1 MRRKQMK
8 AKKTSNTLELND
20 SISVETSCVYKRDTK
35 RFKIQNIDFDKIK
48 SSKKKPYSKAH
59 KAHKHFVLYE
69 YKNEYVPLLLK
80 LPDMIG
86 CCKVF
91 KDGKS
96 INCTCKNE
104 RNKI

>member
-48 SSKKKPYSKAH
+48 SSKIS
-59 KAHKHFVLYE
+59 L
-69 YKNEYVPLLLK
+69 
-80 LPDMIG
+80 
-86 CCKVF
+86 
-91 KDGKS
+91 
-96 INCTCKNE
+96 
-104 RNKI
+104 